1 LINIKDPKQL
11 SKWLADA
18 ISVELSKPEDDIDMD
33 FIDECQSLIN
43 ILMNTPEY
51 TDEEIETRFNR
62 IITKTTAI
70 ENKIKPKNKFRFRF
84 KSVLVA
90 SIIVFVVF
98 GFSLGLFAFKPAFL
112 RNIINTFFEVGQ
124 TMEKDGITYTYL
136 GENKN
141 YDSVESFIE
150 SEGLDIEFPEIL
162 PEGVQLER
170 IIKPEIDY
178 VIFIFKDRAAS
189 FEILFNNPVDPS
201 TYDYHDTYENKHTF
215 YLVSK
220 ADANLAYANRNG
232 NLYSINCSSKEALI
246 SFISGFDFEN

>member
-1 LINIKDPKQL
+1 MINIKDPKQL

-170 IIKPEIDY
+170 VERTAGNNGIVFVFTDDIIQFA
-178 VIFIFKDRAAS
+178 IFPNGPNIKDNYYY
-189 FEILFNNPVDPS
+189 EE
-201 TYDYHDTYENKHTF
+201 TYEFNYTF
-215 YLVSK
+215 YLYLINDMYSGYTNI
-220 ADANLAYANRNG
+220 DG
-232 NLYSINCSSKEALI
+232 CLYTYSCKSKELLLEFLRTI
-246 SFISGFDFEN
+246 E